1 MKTVTLSSHF
11 QDRHF
16 QFHPSL
22 STALSL
28 LLQKQLLLHLPL
40 WDCPIGIVYS
50 WAWNIPRCGTE
61 GWGQVV
67 HIAPSSSLGET
78 FHLCCVL
85 VNVTVSLK
93 LVHHMAPGRTP
104 PAPAHL
110 PTLRR
115 VVSKESACNA
125 GNLDSIPG
133 LGRSPGGRHGNP
145 LQYSCLANSYG
156 QRSLAGYSL
165 RGRKE
170 SDMTEQLTTQI
181 NTHRGLCAVHHP
193 ELTIQSAP
201 VSFLQILI
209 LLYFFFSVS

>member
-1 MKTVTLSSHF
+1 MAE
-11 QDRHF
+11 
-16 QFHPSL
+16 HPSPQALPRYPNPVTSFLRDWFLRAKFYPL
-22 STALSL
+22 SGGS
-28 LLQKQLLLHLPL
+28 
-40 WDCPIGIVYS
+40 
-50 WAWNIPRCGTE
+50 N
-61 GWGQVV
+61 
-67 HIAPSSSLGET
+67 
-78 FHLCCVL
+78 
-85 VNVTVSLK
+85 
-93 LVHHMAPGRTP
+93 
-104 PAPAHL
+104 
-110 PTLRR
+110 
-115 VVSKESACNA
+115 SKESACNA